1 MAAHA
6 TTRSVGRQPTVWC
19 GVLAACGTVGGMDA
33 AIEPTRR
40 DLRRVRERRGHRA
53 LEQLALVSKRIQQ
66 ERAVCSSGLKAGR
79 PSARRQLHCLQ
90 RCRIAANKRREPLS
104 GGRGRRSE
112 RSARA
117 RHADSKHRP
126 CA

>member
-1 MAAHA
+1 MPP
-6 TTRSVGRQPTVWC
+6 SSLQGRIY
-19 GVLAACGTVGGMDA
+19 GVS
-33 AIEPTRR
+33 RK
-40 DLRRVRERRGHRA
+40 RRGHRA
-53 LEQLALVSKRIQQ
+53 LEQLALASKRIQQ
-66 ERAVCSSGLKAGR
+66 ERAVCSIGLKAGR

-126 CA
+126 CTWRLRKCVVRRF